1 MANES
6 LITSNHTK
14 WLKEHNI
21 EAPQPL
27 TCTYCGRPR
36 PYLGK
41 IIYNRYSST
50 ISVDWLLLGSEH
62 ALPCI
67 CDEGQ
72 AEVRSKREKY
82 ISQHLARERS
92 CRLEAA
98 QEYMHSTSLWENI
111 GHFKKTRFTTTSDNE
126 AAIIAVR
133 SFWENFEALS
143 LLPSNSTIHNG
154 LFISGT
160 PGTGKT
166 FLIAGLAQH
175 LYERSIPV
183 LFMTIGDLLDRII
196 QDMQANKNREEGSI
210 NCNTLAKTV
219 ELLAIDD
226 VDKLK
231 VNHWSS
237 VQLFEILNERYN
249 KRLPTIFTSNHSL
262 NALGKA
268 WLARSPKEDR
278 DTIAAVFDRIVGM
291 TYEVPLNGKSFRRK

>member
-1 MANES
+1 MANGS
-6 LITSNHTK
+6 LINSSHTK

-21 EAPQPL
+21 EIPQPL

-41 IIYNRYSST
+41 IVYNRYSSAL
-50 ISVDWLLLGSEH
+50 SVDWLLLGSEH

-72 AEVRSKREKY
+72 AEVRFKREEY
-82 ISQHLARERS
+82 ISQHLTEERS
-92 CRLEAA
+92 CRFEAA
-98 QEYMHSTSLWENI
+98 QDYTSSTSLWKNI
-111 GHFKKTRFTTTSDNE
+111 VRFNKTNFTMTSDNE
-126 AAIIAVR
+126 AATIAVK
-133 SFWENFEALS
+133 SFWENFETLS
-143 LLPSNSTIHNG
+143 RLSSNSTIHNG

-166 FLIAGLAQH
+166 FLIAGLTQH
-175 LYERSIPV
+175 LYEKSVPV

-196 QDMQANKNREEGSI
+196 QDMQANKNREEGVI
-210 NCNTLAKTV
+210 DCNTLAKTV

-249 KRLPTIFTSNHSL
+249 KRLPTVFTSNHTLSD
-262 NALGKA
+262 LGKA
-268 WLARSPKEDR
+268 WLARSPKDDR
-278 DTIAAVFDRIVGM
+278 DTVAAVYDRIVGM